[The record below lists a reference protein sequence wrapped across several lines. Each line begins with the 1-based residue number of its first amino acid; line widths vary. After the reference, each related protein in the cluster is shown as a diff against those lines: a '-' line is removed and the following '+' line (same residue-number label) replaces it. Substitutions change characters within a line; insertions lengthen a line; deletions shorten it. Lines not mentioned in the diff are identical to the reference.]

1 MSRDGRLAEGVADDK
16 QQQVDRVLLGLV
28 LMAAAMFVIPLR
40 DGIAK
45 HMTDALPVFTIAWGT
60 YVAAAIV
67 AVPIAMRLH
76 GREALLPAG
85 LKSQTARTFLL
96 VGSMTVFFISIRTVP
111 LANAISAY
119 FVAPFVAAALAP
131 FVLLERLTLPII
143 CAVVG
148 GFIGVIIVL
157 RPDGNFD
164 ANILWAVLAGILF
177 AFYMLATRLA
187 ARQAPPMAAL
197 AYQALLG
204 ALVLTPF
211 ALWSGVGEISS
222 YLGLFAA
229 VGVLQSLS
237 HGLSIAAFR
246 FAPAGILAPLVYLE
260 IVAAVLV
267 GFVVFGDWPEA
278 HTWLGIAVI
287 LCAGALVAIK
297 RS

>member
-1 MSRDGRLAEGVADDK
+1 MSDKPVDAIALPADRI
-16 QQQVDRVLLGLV
+16 VLGLIF
-28 LMAAAMFVIPLR
+28 MALAMFVIPIR

-60 YVAAAIV
+60 YVSAAIV
-67 AVPIAMRLH
+67 AVPIALRLH
-76 GREALLPAG
+76 GRQALMPAG
-85 LKSQTARTFLL
+85 LPSQTARTLLL
-96 VGSMTVFFISIRTVP
+96 VGAMIAFFSSIRTVP

-131 FVLLERLTLPII
+131 FVLGERLTKTVAA
-143 CAVVG
+143 AVTG
-148 GFIGVIIVL
+148 GFIGVLVVL
-157 RPDGNFD
+157 RPSGNFD
-164 ANILWAVLAGILF
+164 TNILWAVFAGVLF

-204 ALVLTPF
+204 AIVLTPF
-211 ALWSGVGEISS
+211 AIGAGLEGISLF
-222 YLGLFAA
+222 LGAFAA

-260 IVAAVLV
+260 IVAAVIVGLV
-267 GFVVFGDWPEA
+267 AFGDWPQV
-278 HTWLGIAVI
+278 HTWIGIAII
-287 LCAGALVAIK
+287 LAAGTLVAVK
-297 RS
+297 RN

>member
-1 MSRDGRLAEGVADDK
+1 MAENLEGK
-16 QQQVDRVLLGLV
+16 NQQPVDRVLLGLV

-60 YVAAAIV
+60 YVAAAMV

-85 LKSQTARTFLL
+85 LRSQTARTLLL
-96 VGSMTVFFISIRTVP
+96 VGSMTVFFFSIRTVP

-119 FVAPFVAAALAP
+119 FVAPFVATALAP
-131 FVLLERLTLPII
+131 FVLSERLTFPII

-204 ALVLTPF
+204 AIVLTPF
-211 ALWSGVGEISS
+211 TLWSGLGEVSS
-222 YLGLFAA
+222 FIGLFAA

-260 IVAAVLV
+260 IVAAVIV
-267 GFVVFGDWPEA
+267 GFMVFGDWPEA
-278 HTWLGIAVI
+278 HIWLGIAII

>member
-1 MSRDGRLAEGVADDK
+1 MGDRLEDEKHEPVDK
-16 QQQVDRVLLGLV
+16 VVLGLI

-60 YVAAAIV
+60 YLAAAIV
-67 AVPIAMRLH
+67 AVPIAIRLH
-76 GREALLPAG
+76 GREALLPSG
-85 LKSQTARTFLL
+85 LRSQTARTLLL
-96 VGSMTVFFISIRTVP
+96 VGAMTMFFFSIRTVP

-131 FVLLERLTLPII
+131 FVLSERLTFPII
-143 CAVVG
+143 CAVAG

-164 ANILWAVLAGILF
+164 GNILWAVLAGILF

-187 ARQAPPMAAL
+187 TRQTPPMAAL

-204 ALVLTPF
+204 AIVLTPF
-211 ALWSGVGEISS
+211 ALWSGLGEVSS
-222 YLGLFAA
+222 FWGLFAA

-237 HGLSIAAFR
+237 HGLSISAFR

-260 IVAAVLV
+260 IVAAVIV
-267 GFVVFGDWPEA
+267 GFLAFGDWPA
-278 HTWLGIAVI
+278 THTWLGITVI

-297 RS
+297 RP

>member
-1 MSRDGRLAEGVADDK
+1 MQDEKKLT
-16 QQQVDRVLLGLV
+16 VDRVALGLT

-60 YVAAAIV
+60 YVAAAVV

-76 GREALLPAG
+76 GREALMPSG
-85 LKSQTARTFLL
+85 LESQTARTLLL
-96 VGSMTVFFISIRTVP
+96 VGSMTVFFFSIRTVP

-119 FVAPFVAAALAP
+119 FVAPFIAAALAP
-131 FVLLERLTLPII
+131 FVLSERLTLPII
-143 CAVVG
+143 CAVIG

-157 RPDGNFD
+157 RPDANFD
-164 ANILWAVLAGILF
+164 ANILWAVLAGVLF

-187 ARQAPPMAAL
+187 ARQASPMAAL
-197 AYQALLG
+197 SYQALLG
-204 ALVLTPF
+204 AIVLTPF
-211 ALWSGVGEISS
+211 ALWSGIGEVSS
-222 YLGLFAA
+222 FLGLFAV

-260 IVAAVLV
+260 IVAAVIV
-267 GFVVFGDWPEA
+267 GFIAFGDWPDT
-278 HTWLGIAVI
+278 HTWLGIIVI
-287 LCAGALVAIK
+287 LCSGALVGIK

>member
-1 MSRDGRLAEGVADDK
+1 MAKSVADEK
-16 QQQVDRVLLGLV
+16 QQPVDRVLLGLV

-60 YVAAAIV
+60 YVAAAII

-85 LKSQTARTFLL
+85 LKSQTARTLLL
-96 VGSMTVFFISIRTVP
+96 VGSMTVFFFSIRTVP

-131 FVLLERLTLPII
+131 FVLSERLTFPII
-143 CAVVG
+143 CAVFG

-157 RPDGNFD
+157 RPDGHFD

-211 ALWSGVGEISS
+211 ALWLGVGEISP
-222 YLGLFAA
+222 YFGWFAA

-267 GFVVFGDWPEA
+267 GFVAFGDWPEA

-287 LCAGALVAIK
+287 LSAGALVAMK

>member
-1 MSRDGRLAEGVADDK
+1 MAENVAEDK
-16 QQQVDRVLLGLV
+16 QQPVDRVLLGLV

-67 AVPIAMRLH
+67 AVPIAIRFH

-85 LKSQTARTFLL
+85 LKSQTARTLLL
-96 VGSMTVFFISIRTVP
+96 VGSMTVFFFSIRTVP

-131 FVLLERLTLPII
+131 FVLSERLTFPIV

-222 YLGLFAA
+222 YLSWFAA

-260 IVAAVLV
+260 IVAAVVV
-267 GFVVFGDWPEA
+267 GFVMFGDWPEA

>member
-1 MSRDGRLAEGVADDK
+1 MAESVADDK
-16 QQQVDRVLLGLV
+16 QQPVDRVLLGLV

-85 LKSQTARTFLL
+85 LKSQTARTLLL
-96 VGSMTVFFISIRTVP
+96 VGSMTVFFFSIRTVP

-131 FVLLERLTLPII
+131 FVLSERLTIPII

-157 RPDGNFD
+157 RPDGHFD
-164 ANILWAVLAGILF
+164 VNILWAVLAGILF

-211 ALWSGVGEISS
+211 ALWSGMEEISS
-222 YLGLFAA
+222 YLGWFAA
-229 VGVLQSLS
+229 IGMLQSLS

-246 FAPAGILAPLVYLE
+246 FAPAGILAPIVYLE
-260 IVAAVLV
+260 IVAAVVV
-267 GFVVFGDWPEA
+267 GFVAFGDWPEA
-278 HTWLGIAVI
+278 HTWLGISVI